1 MLSYERQRQLL
12 IVGILGIILVV
23 ILAIVALVLIW
34 RPAPE
39 EKKEFKVG
47 QVDGVSLTE
56 DDMLNEYYTRIR
68 TMLENSNVEGICDL
82 VGEDYYTHTGKTRE
96 DIKQMLEDSSMLGK
110 SISLEEGVLYD
121 VDGYN
126 HVYVLDLKS
135 DGEVYAM
142 NIVVRE
148 EAPEKYSIAF
158 DKFIDYTENV
168 YAGSANSVELRAI
181 RRVRYTTSVSY
192 RLRITNNYK
201 DVVIINADK
210 SNDAVPF
217 VSSMT
222 QQAKIATMCT
232 IANQSLEIP
241 AGMTRE
247 IDVTYNMSRET
258 DYSTYNVLVLNNIQY
273 VGIEGIT
280 GLEYYLY

>member
-1 MLSYERQRQLL
+1 MLSYEKQRQLL

-34 RPAPE
+34 RPEPE
-39 EKKEFKVG
+39 AKKVFKVG

-56 DDMLNEYYTRIR
+56 DDMLNEYYTRIK
-68 TMLENSNVEGICDL
+68 TMLENSDVEGICDI
-82 VGEDYYTHTGKTRE
+82 VGEDYYSYTGKSRE

-110 SISLEEGVLYD
+110 SVALEEGILYD
-121 VDGYN
+121 VDEYN
-126 HVYVLDLKS
+126 NIYVLDLKS
-135 DGEVYAM
+135 DGEVYSM

-158 DKFIDYTENV
+158 DKFIDYKENV
-168 YAGSANSVELRAI
+168 YAGNANSVELRAI
-181 RRVRYTTSVSY
+181 RRVRYTTSVAY

-247 IDVTYNMSRET
+247 IDVTYNMSTET